1 MDANTIIRI
10 DMNILEFEY
19 LQEVIKNLDSTD
31 INQNYI
37 KEKLTKLIKSPSVF
51 QRSEA
56 KQDAMEQAT
65 RARSKKAKEKIEKA
79 HKQLKLDIKRGTA
92 KKMSYYA
99 ISKLSGVHINTVKK
113 YITLDEVKVI
123 IYITI

>member
-19 LQEVIKNLDSTD
+19 LQEAISNLDNSD
-31 INQNYI
+31 IHQNYI
-37 KEKLTKLIKSPSVF
+37 KEKLTKLIDKPSVF

-56 KQDAMEQAT
+56 KQDAMGQAT
-65 RARSKKAKEKIEKA
+65 RARSKKAKEKIQKA

-99 ISKLSGVHINTVKK
+99 LSKLSGVHINTVKK
-113 YITLDEVKVI
+113 YITLDEVKV
-123 IYITI
+123 